1 MTDKQNKKEWIVG
14 YDAACFSTDGI
25 LIGVFINIE
34 NPQLLVLQF
43 QNIWIL
49 RLLLII
55 HILELFYVMR
65 FIINS

>member
-1 MTDKQNKKEWIVG
+1 MTDKQNKKEWMVG
-14 YDAACFSTDGI
+14 YDAVCFSTDGI

-43 QNIWIL
+43 QNIRIL

-55 HILELFYVMR
+55 HILELFYVMG